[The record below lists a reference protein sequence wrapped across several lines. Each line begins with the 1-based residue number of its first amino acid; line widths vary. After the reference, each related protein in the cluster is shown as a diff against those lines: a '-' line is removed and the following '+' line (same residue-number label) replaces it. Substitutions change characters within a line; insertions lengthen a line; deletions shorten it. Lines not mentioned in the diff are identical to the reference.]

1 MNLDCYYIGKIPIP
15 IVTPAVQ
22 EPIIEL
28 ADQIM
33 AAKRDNPEVDTL
45 KKQRKIDRL
54 VYNLYGLEAEK
65 QKIVQSSIEDAE

>member
-33 AAKRDNPEVDTL
+33 AAKRDNPKVDML
-45 KKQRKIDRL
+45 KKERKIDRL
-54 VYNLYGLEAEK
+54 VYSLYGLEAEER
-65 QKIVQSSIEDAE
+65 KIVQTAQKIQ